1 MEKNFKK
8 IKTLAVVLI
17 VVLISAIAFGGL
29 YIKNQGVWKNVLPE
43 FSYGMEL
50 DGIRELRFTLDTSEE
65 EKEVYVDENGNY
77 AGDVAEHEDETTS
90 NQEIDLVD
98 ENGNPISSENTEEQ
112 TQEAEETKT
121 EDTENKEDDAL
132 AGYSKET
139 RTIKAN
145 EDSDININNFEKTKK
160 IIQERLETLDLYEYN
175 IRLDDVTGE
184 LVVEVPDND
193 NVEIQES
200 MIATKGK
207 FEVVDHQNGL
217 ILLDNSHIKNV
228 SATYANNE
236 SGYQSYL
243 VVQLTKEGTEKLK
256 EISKKY
262 VTTTDE
268 NGTETTQYVAVEFD
282 DQELLETYFGDELT
296 NGVLQIPLGQ
306 ATTEYDDFVTAYN
319 STTRVASILNSEKMP
334 LAYNLNA
341 DNYIQSDITSESKTI
356 AIISFAIIVLIL
368 SVVMIVKY
376 KAKGLK
382 YSILNI
388 GYIAIVTLIFRYT
401 NVLITLNS
409 LVAFA
414 GVVGINMLFEYK
426 LLENLNKSD
435 DIKLVFA
442 ETMKQLYLA
451 IIPVMII
458 AVIFTFMSSAVIS
471 SIGMV
476 LFWGIAIQAL
486 YSGILYLIGI
496 I

>member
-1 MEKNFKK
+1 MEKNLKRF
-8 IKTLAVVLI
+8 KTLAVVLI

-29 YIKNQGVWKNVLPE
+29 YLKSQGVWKNVLPE

-50 DGIRELRFTLDTSEE
+50 DGIRELRFVLNSSEE
-65 EKEVYVDENGNY
+65 EKQVYVDENGNY
-77 AGDVAEHEDETTS
+77 AGDVAENEEETSS
-90 NQEIDLVD
+90 NQEINLVD
-98 ENGNPISSENTEEQ
+98 ENGNPISSENTQEPEESS
-112 TQEAEETKT
+112 EPEK
-121 EDTENKEDDAL
+121 KEDDML
-132 AGYSKET
+132 ANYKIET

-145 EDSDININNFEKTKK
+145 EDSDINIDNFEKTKK

-184 LVVEVPDND
+184 LVVEVPDNK
-193 NVEIQES
+193 NLEIEES

-228 SATYANNE
+228 SATYTNNE
-236 SGYQSYL
+236 TGYQSYL
-243 VVQLTKEGTEKLK
+243 VVQLNKEGTEKLK

-268 NGTETTQYVAVEFD
+268 NGTETTKHIAIEFD
-282 DQELLETYFGDELT
+282 DQELLETYFGAELT

-334 LAYNLNA
+334 LSYKLNA
-341 DNYIQSDITSESKTI
+341 DNYIQSDITIENRMI
-356 AIISFAIIVLIL
+356 AIVSFSVIVLIL
-368 SVVMIVKY
+368 SIVMIVKY

-382 YSILNI
+382 YAVLNV
-388 GYIAIVTLIFRYT
+388 GYIALVTLIFRYT

-409 LVAFA
+409 LIAFV
-414 GVVGINMLFEYK
+414 GMVGINILFEYK
-426 LLENLNKSD
+426 LLENLNKND
-435 DIKLVFA
+435 DTKLVFT

-451 IIPVMII
+451 IIPVAII

-486 YSGILYLIGI
+486 YNSILCLIGVI
-496 I
+496 